1 MHRIVICNHQA
12 ALATNELFLSASIS
26 KNLAMS
32 SQQQLGLVSPP
43 LGLGEVDHVRS
54 LSDNF
59 CALLSSDNYQDITLI
74 VENQRIPAHKII
86 LASRSEYFRALLF
99 GGLLESQ
106 KSEIELKGISAAAF
120 HALLKYVYTGYV
132 SLSNMKEELV
142 KDLLGLA
149 HQYAF
154 PELEQSVSEY
164 LKSIL
169 SQTNMCL
176 VYDVANLYQ
185 LRALMEACRQYADR
199 HATDILQ
206 SDAFLQLSPGTLC
219 DLLQRDSFCVA
230 EIEIFRAVLR
240 WWHHNSYDDI
250 VVKADS
256 TSELNAVLN
265 SVRLPL
271 ITLSELLN
279 EVRPSHLVSSDVILD
294 ALKFRTESRD
304 SDLPYRGQLMPEVNV
319 AHSRLGAQVL
329 QGEMRTALLDGET
342 TNYDMERGFT
352 RHPIEDGNVG
362 IVVRLGQPSIINHIK
377 VLLWDRD
384 MRSYSYYIEVSM
396 DQRDWVR
403 VVDYSNYHCRSWQR
417 VYFPQRV
424 VRFIRIVGTHNTVN
438 KVFHVVSLEAYYSP
452 IVVRL
457 EKELIVPKHN
467 VATIQLSACVVEGV
481 SRSRNALLNGDTKN
495 YDWDSGYTCHQLGSG
510 AIVVQLAQPYIVSSM
525 RLLLWDCDDRRYSFY
540 VEVSTNNR
548 DWITV
553 CDRSRQ
559 PCQSWQNINFIPQP
573 VVYVRIVG
581 TQNTAND
588 VFHCVHFECPAQED
602 GNGFEELVG
611 STSRLP
617 VDAPLP
623 SPSLIA
629 NATAPPVPPPLP
641 DSFNNFNPRPLDREP
656 RNVEEEEGTNLPI
669 RFTASLDGSHTSQ
682 RSPRQ

>member
-1 MHRIVICNHQA
+1 
-12 ALATNELFLSASIS
+12 
-26 KNLAMS
+26 MS

-59 CALLSSDNYQDITLI
+59 NALLLSDNYQDITLV

-132 SLSNMKEELV
+132 SLCNMKEELV

-219 DLLQRDSFCVA
+219 DLLQRDSFCVT
-230 EIEIFRAVLR
+230 EIEIFRAVSR
-240 WWHHNSYDDI
+240 WWHHNSYDDSVI
-250 VVKADS
+250 KADA

-396 DQRDWVR
+396 DQRDWLR

-452 IVVRL
+452 TIVRL

-559 PCQSWQNINFIPQP
+559 PCQSWQSINFIPQP

-611 STSRLP
+611 STPRLP
-617 VDAPLP
+617 IDAPLP
-623 SPSLIA
+623 SPSLLVD
-629 NATAPPVPPPLP
+629 ATAPPVPPPLP
-641 DSFNNFNPRPLDREP
+641 DNFNNFNPRPLDREP
-656 RNVEEEEGTNLPI
+656 RNIEEEEGTNLPI
-669 RFTASLDGSHTSQ
+669 RFTSSVDGSHTSQ

>member
-1 MHRIVICNHQA
+1 
-12 ALATNELFLSASIS
+12 
-26 KNLAMS
+26 MS
-32 SQQQLGLVSPP
+32 SQQQLGLVAPP

-54 LSDNF
+54 LSDNLN
-59 CALLSSDNYQDITLI
+59 ALLLSDNYQDITLI
-74 VENQRIPAHKII
+74 VENHRIPAHKII

-120 HALLKYVYTGYV
+120 HVLLKYVYTGYV
-132 SLSNMKEELV
+132 SLSSMKEELV

-154 PELEQSVSEY
+154 PELEQSVSDY

-185 LRALMEACRQYADR
+185 LRALMEACRQYADK

-206 SDAFLQLSPGTLC
+206 SEAFLQLSPGTLC
-219 DLLQRDSFCVA
+219 DLLQRDSFCVT

-240 WWHHNSYDDI
+240 WWHHNSYDDC
-250 VVKADS
+250 VVKED
-256 TSELNAVLN
+256 TTNELNSVLK

-271 ITLSELLN
+271 IPLSELLN

-352 RHPIEDGNVG
+352 RHPIEDGNAG

-384 MRSYSYYIEVSM
+384 MRSYSYFIEVSM

-452 IVVRL
+452 VVVRL

-510 AIVVQLAQPYIVSSM
+510 AIVVQLAQPYVVSSM

-559 PCQSWQNINFIPQP
+559 PCQSWQSISFVPQP

-611 STSRLP
+611 STPQLP
-617 VDAPLP
+617 VDAPLSNP
-623 SPSLIA
+623 SPLVVA
-629 NATAPPVPPPLP
+629 DAATPPVPPPLP
-641 DSFNNFNPRPLDREP
+641 DHFSNFNPRPLDRER
-656 RNVEEEEGTNLPI
+656 RNLEEEEEINLPI
-669 RFTASLDGSHTSQ
+669 RFTVGSLTSQ

>member
-1 MHRIVICNHQA
+1 
-12 ALATNELFLSASIS
+12 
-26 KNLAMS
+26 MS
-32 SQQQLGLVSPP
+32 SQQQLGLVAPP

-54 LSDNF
+54 LSDNLN
-59 CALLSSDNYQDITLI
+59 ALLLSDNYQDITLI
-74 VENQRIPAHKII
+74 VENHRIPAHKII

-120 HALLKYVYTGYV
+120 HVLLKYVYTGYV
-132 SLSNMKEELV
+132 SLSSMKEELV

-154 PELEQSVSEY
+154 PELEQSVSDY

-185 LRALMEACRQYADR
+185 LRALMEACRQYADK

-206 SDAFLQLSPGTLC
+206 SEAFLQLSPGTLC

-240 WWHHNSYDDI
+240 WWHHNSYDDCI
-250 VVKADS
+250 VKED
-256 TSELNAVLN
+256 TTNELNSVLK

-352 RHPIEDGNVG
+352 RHPIEDGNAG

-384 MRSYSYYIEVSM
+384 MRSYSYFIEVSM

-452 IVVRL
+452 VVVRL

-510 AIVVQLAQPYIVSSM
+510 AIVVQLAQPYVVSSM

-559 PCQSWQNINFIPQP
+559 PCQSWQSISFAPQP

-602 GNGFEELVG
+602 GNGFEDVVV
-611 STSRLP
+611 STPQLP
-617 VDAPLP
+617 VDAPLSNP
-623 SPSLIA
+623 SPLVVA
-629 NATAPPVPPPLP
+629 DAATPPVPPPLP
-641 DSFNNFNPRPLDREP
+641 DHFSNFNPRPLDRER
-656 RNVEEEEGTNLPI
+656 RNLEEEEEINLPI
-669 RFTASLDGSHTSQ
+669 RFTVGSLTSQ

>member
-1 MHRIVICNHQA
+1 
-12 ALATNELFLSASIS
+12 
-26 KNLAMS
+26 MS
-32 SQQQLGLVSPP
+32 SQQQLGLVAPP

-54 LSDNF
+54 LSDNLN
-59 CALLSSDNYQDITLI
+59 ALLLSDNYQDITLI
-74 VENQRIPAHKII
+74 VENHRIPAHKII

-120 HALLKYVYTGYV
+120 HVLLKYVYTGYV
-132 SLSNMKEELV
+132 SLSSMKEELV

-154 PELEQSVSEY
+154 PELEQSVSDY

-185 LRALMEACRQYADR
+185 LRALMEACRQYADK

-206 SDAFLQLSPGTLC
+206 SEAFLQLSPGTLC
-219 DLLQRDSFCVA
+219 DLLQRDSFCVT

-240 WWHHNSYDDI
+240 WWHHNSYDDC
-250 VVKADS
+250 VVKED
-256 TSELNAVLN
+256 TTNELNSVLK

-352 RHPIEDGNVG
+352 RHPIEDGNAG

-384 MRSYSYYIEVSM
+384 MRSYSYFIEVSM

-452 IVVRL
+452 VVVRL

-510 AIVVQLAQPYIVSSM
+510 AIVVQLAQPYVVSSM

-559 PCQSWQNINFIPQP
+559 PCQSWQSISFVPQP

-611 STSRLP
+611 STPQLP
-617 VDAPLP
+617 VDAPLSNP
-623 SPSLIA
+623 SPLVVA
-629 NATAPPVPPPLP
+629 DAATPPVPPPLP
-641 DSFNNFNPRPLDREP
+641 DHFSNFNPRPLDRER
-656 RNVEEEEGTNLPI
+656 RNLEEEEEINLPI
-669 RFTASLDGSHTSQ
+669 RFTVGSLTSQ

>member
-1 MHRIVICNHQA
+1 
-12 ALATNELFLSASIS
+12 
-26 KNLAMS
+26 MS
-32 SQQQLGLVSPP
+32 SQQQLGLVAPP

-54 LSDNF
+54 LSDNLN
-59 CALLSSDNYQDITLI
+59 ALLLSDNYQDITLI
-74 VENQRIPAHKII
+74 VENHRIPAHKII

-120 HALLKYVYTGYV
+120 HVLLKYVYTGYV
-132 SLSNMKEELV
+132 SLSSMKEELV

-154 PELEQSVSEY
+154 PELEQSVSDY

-185 LRALMEACRQYADR
+185 LRALMEACRQYADK

-206 SDAFLQLSPGTLC
+206 SEAFLQLSPGTLC
-219 DLLQRDSFCVA
+219 DLLQRDSFCVT

-240 WWHHNSYDDI
+240 WWHHNSYDDC
-250 VVKADS
+250 VVKED
-256 TSELNAVLN
+256 TTNELNSVLK

-352 RHPIEDGNVG
+352 RHPIEDGNAG

-384 MRSYSYYIEVSM
+384 MRSYSYFIEVSM

-452 IVVRL
+452 VVVRL

-510 AIVVQLAQPYIVSSM
+510 AIVVQLAQPYVVSSM

-559 PCQSWQNINFIPQP
+559 PCQSWQSISFVPQP

-611 STSRLP
+611 STPQLP
-617 VDAPLP
+617 VDAPLSNP
-623 SPSLIA
+623 SPLVVA
-629 NATAPPVPPPLP
+629 DATTPPVPPPLP
-641 DSFNNFNPRPLDREP
+641 DHFSNFNPRPLDRER
-656 RNVEEEEGTNLPI
+656 RNLEEEEEINLPI
-669 RFTASLDGSHTSQ
+669 RFTVGSLTSQ

>member
-1 MHRIVICNHQA
+1 
-12 ALATNELFLSASIS
+12 
-26 KNLAMS
+26 MS
-32 SQQQLGLVSPP
+32 SQQQLGLVAPP

-54 LSDNF
+54 LSDNLN
-59 CALLSSDNYQDITLI
+59 ALLLSDNYQDITLI
-74 VENQRIPAHKII
+74 VENHRIPAHKII

-120 HALLKYVYTGYV
+120 HVLLKYVYTGYV
-132 SLSNMKEELV
+132 SLSSMKEELV

-154 PELEQSVSEY
+154 PELEQSVSDY

-185 LRALMEACRQYADR
+185 LRALMEACRQYADK

-206 SDAFLQLSPGTLC
+206 SEAFLQLSPGTLC

-240 WWHHNSYDDI
+240 WWHHNSYDDC
-250 VVKADS
+250 VVKED
-256 TSELNAVLN
+256 TTNELNSVLK

-352 RHPIEDGNVG
+352 RHPIEDGNAG

-384 MRSYSYYIEVSM
+384 MRSYSYFIEVSM

-452 IVVRL
+452 VVVRL

-510 AIVVQLAQPYIVSSM
+510 AIVVQLAQPYVVSSM

-559 PCQSWQNINFIPQP
+559 PCQSWQSISFVPQP

-611 STSRLP
+611 STPQLP
-617 VDAPLP
+617 VDTPLSNP
-623 SPSLIA
+623 SPLVVA
-629 NATAPPVPPPLP
+629 DAATPPVPPPLP
-641 DSFNNFNPRPLDREP
+641 DHFSNFNPRPLDRER
-656 RNVEEEEGTNLPI
+656 RNLEEEEEINLPI
-669 RFTASLDGSHTSQ
+669 RFTVGSLTSQ

>member
-1 MHRIVICNHQA
+1 
-12 ALATNELFLSASIS
+12 
-26 KNLAMS
+26 MS
-32 SQQQLGLVSPP
+32 SQQQLGLVAPP

-54 LSDNF
+54 LSDNLN
-59 CALLSSDNYQDITLI
+59 ALLLSDNYQDITLI
-74 VENQRIPAHKII
+74 VENHRIPAHKII

-120 HALLKYVYTGYV
+120 HVLLKYVYTGYV
-132 SLSNMKEELV
+132 SLSSMKEELV

-154 PELEQSVSEY
+154 PELEQSVSDY

-185 LRALMEACRQYADR
+185 LRVLMEACRQYADK

-206 SDAFLQLSPGTLC
+206 SEAFLQLSPGTLC
-219 DLLQRDSFCVA
+219 DLLQRDSFCVT

-240 WWHHNSYDDI
+240 WWHHNSYDDC
-250 VVKADS
+250 VVKED
-256 TSELNAVLN
+256 TTNELNSVLK

-352 RHPIEDGNVG
+352 RHPIEDGNAG

-384 MRSYSYYIEVSM
+384 MRSYSYFIEVSM

-452 IVVRL
+452 VVVRL

-510 AIVVQLAQPYIVSSM
+510 AIVVQLAQPYVVSSM

-559 PCQSWQNINFIPQP
+559 PCQSWQSISFVPQP

-611 STSRLP
+611 STPQLP
-617 VDAPLP
+617 VDAPLSNP
-623 SPSLIA
+623 SPLVVA
-629 NATAPPVPPPLP
+629 DATTPPVPPPLP
-641 DSFNNFNPRPLDREP
+641 DHFSNFNPRPLDRER
-656 RNVEEEEGTNLPI
+656 RNLEEEEEINLPI
-669 RFTASLDGSHTSQ
+669 RFTVGSLTSQ

>member
-1 MHRIVICNHQA
+1 
-12 ALATNELFLSASIS
+12 
-26 KNLAMS
+26 MS
-32 SQQQLGLVSPP
+32 SQQQLGLVAPP

-54 LSDNF
+54 LSDNLN
-59 CALLSSDNYQDITLI
+59 ALLLSDNYQDITLI
-74 VENQRIPAHKII
+74 VENHRIPAHKII

-120 HALLKYVYTGYV
+120 HVLLKYVYTGYV
-132 SLSNMKEELV
+132 SLSSMKEELV

-154 PELEQSVSEY
+154 PELEQSVSDY

-185 LRALMEACRQYADR
+185 LRVLMEACRQYADK

-206 SDAFLQLSPGTLC
+206 SEAFLQLSPGTLC

-240 WWHHNSYDDI
+240 WWHHNSYDDC
-250 VVKADS
+250 VVKED
-256 TSELNAVLN
+256 TTNELNSVLK

-352 RHPIEDGNVG
+352 RHPIEDGNAG

-384 MRSYSYYIEVSM
+384 MRSYSYFIEVSM

-452 IVVRL
+452 VVVRL

-510 AIVVQLAQPYIVSSM
+510 AIVVQLAQPYVVSSM

-559 PCQSWQNINFIPQP
+559 PCQSWQSISFVPQP

-611 STSRLP
+611 STPQLP
-617 VDAPLP
+617 VDAPLSNP
-623 SPSLIA
+623 SPLVVA
-629 NATAPPVPPPLP
+629 DATTPPVPPPLP
-641 DSFNNFNPRPLDREP
+641 DHFSNFNPRPLDRER
-656 RNVEEEEGTNLPI
+656 RNLEEEEEINLPI
-669 RFTASLDGSHTSQ
+669 RFTVGSLTSQ

>member
-1 MHRIVICNHQA
+1 
-12 ALATNELFLSASIS
+12 
-26 KNLAMS
+26 MS
-32 SQQQLGLVSPP
+32 SQQQLGLVAPP

-54 LSDNF
+54 LSDNLNT
-59 CALLSSDNYQDITLI
+59 LLLSDNYQDITLI

-120 HALLKYVYTGYV
+120 HVLLKYVYTGYV

-154 PELEQSVSEY
+154 PELEQSVSDY

-185 LRALMEACRQYADR
+185 LRALMEACRQYADK

-206 SDAFLQLSPGTLC
+206 SEAFLQLSPGTLC

-240 WWHHNSYDDI
+240 WWHHNSYDDCI
-250 VVKADS
+250 VKED
-256 TSELNAVLN
+256 TSNELNSVLK

-352 RHPIEDGNVG
+352 RHPIEDGNAG

-384 MRSYSYYIEVSM
+384 MRSYSYFIEVSM

-452 IVVRL
+452 VVVRL

-559 PCQSWQNINFIPQP
+559 PCQSWQSISFVPQP

-602 GNGFEELVG
+602 GNGFEEVVA
-611 STSRLP
+611 STPQVP
-617 VDAPLP
+617 VDAPLSNP
-623 SPSLIA
+623 SPLVAADAAI
-629 NATAPPVPPPLP
+629 PPAPPPLP
-641 DSFNNFNPRPLDREP
+641 DHFSNFNPRPLDRER
-656 RNVEEEEGTNLPI
+656 RNLDEEEEIHLPI
-669 RFTASLDGSHTSQ
+669 RFTGGSLTSQ